1 MLPAAAD
8 QVTAALLVPVTVAEN
23 CCVPPVWSDADVGDI
38 ETATG
43 AATVTLA
50 EADLVVSAAL
60 VAVTLYVPAVV
71 GAV

>member
-1 MLPAAAD
+1 MYSPVVEIVPALAF
-8 QVTAALLVPVTVAEN
+8 QVTPVLLVPVTVAEN
-23 CCVPPVWSDADVGDI
+23 CCVPLVWSEADVGDI

-60 VAVTLYVPAVV
+60 VAVTV
-71 GAV
+71 